1 MPRIVVA
8 TLLAKPLQ
16 ECINE
21 REKKNHL
28 TVRPPVLIQPSRL
41 SAMLCSLAMM
51 LMTSLALMLSRDYL
65 WVLGILLMMVSL
77 FPA

>member
-41 SAMLCSLAMM
+41 SAMVCCLAMM
-51 LMTSLALMLSRDYL
+51 PMASLALFLARE
-65 WVLGILLMMVSL
+65 SL
-77 FPA
+77 